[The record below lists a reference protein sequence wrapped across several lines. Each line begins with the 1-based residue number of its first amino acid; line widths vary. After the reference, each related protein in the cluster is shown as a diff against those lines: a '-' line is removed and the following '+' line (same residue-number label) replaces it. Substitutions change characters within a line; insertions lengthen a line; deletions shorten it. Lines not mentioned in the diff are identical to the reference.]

1 VWFAITENWFKPP
14 MEVIDQ
20 GGTLSP
26 TLFAV
31 FVNDLVEEINSLSC
45 GVTVGGRTIA
55 ILVYAD
61 DIALISDNETDL
73 QKMLDVL
80 DEWYRRLRVIMNTSK

>member
-1 VWFAITENWFKPP
+1 MWFAITENWFKPP

-45 GVTVGGRTIA
+45 GVTVGRTTA
-55 ILVYAD
+55 NLFAPSTV
-61 DIALISDNETDL
+61 
-73 QKMLDVL
+73 
-80 DEWYRRLRVIMNTSK
+80 RVGGIKTGTFAAHKNLNTYSA